1 MRIVQVVS
9 PAATLFEQKLQRVD
23 FDGLR
28 SEHDVTCVT
37 RPQFSARRVPFDL
50 AHFYGER
57 PHIELPR
64 AHWWSRP
71 KTVDASIFPEAV
83 EQKYFV
89 PRGDERQTAHRI
101 GCVDRKTLKNAIAQF
116 AIRLHRTRE
125 DIEIVTFDAPPS
137 PEQLDAIGVWVDP
150 AIDERDSDGYVAEAL
165 VRGLPVVASRTPINV
180 QRLEKGRTGFL
191 VPPNDPNE
199 ITHAILSALFKPEVV
214 QQKIEAARQTMT
226 KFHPAQRLRVL
237 SKLYQSLLQ

>member
-1 MRIVQVVS
+1 M
-9 PAATLFEQKLQRVD
+9 
-23 FDGLR
+23 
-28 SEHDVTCVT
+28 
-37 RPQFSARRVPFDL
+37 

-64 AHWWSRP
+64 TRWWSRP

-83 EQKYFV
+83 EEKYFV
-89 PRGDERQTAHRI
+89 PPGGERQATNRI
-101 GCVDRKTLKNAIAQF
+101 GCVFRKTVKNAIAQF

-125 DIEIVTFDAPPS
+125 DIEILTFDMPPS
-137 PEQLDAIGVWVDP
+137 PEEIDAIGVWVDP
-150 AIDERDSDGYVAEAL
+150 AIDEHDYDGYVAEAL

-191 VPPNDPNE
+191 VPLNDPNE

-214 QQKIEAARQTMT
+214 QQKIEAAQQTMT
-226 KFHPAQRLRVL
+226 KFRPSQRLRVL
-237 SKLYQSLLQ
+237 SKLYESLLQ